1 MASIGELFKFL
12 GANESFLSLCQ
23 DIQKTNQQIIENA
36 FQNEELIT
44 SLRNIV
50 QDDNIIKAKMEI
62 IIGQK
67 KKGQP
72 KKQEQSKKQ
81 EQIQEDTKIVE
92 ELVDFKYKPINPSK
106 VVYLGNFAYVEP
118 VDYRVRLVTH
128 DYELYY

>member
-72 KKQEQSKKQ
+72 KKQEQ
-81 EQIQEDTKIVE
+81 IQEDTNIVE